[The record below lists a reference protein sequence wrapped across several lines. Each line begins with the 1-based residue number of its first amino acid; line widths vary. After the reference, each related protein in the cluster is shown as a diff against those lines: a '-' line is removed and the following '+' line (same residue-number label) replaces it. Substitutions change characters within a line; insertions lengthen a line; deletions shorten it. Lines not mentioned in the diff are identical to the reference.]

1 VLSEI
6 KDKIVSIMYLLERPA
21 LFKDIKDQI
30 NISTDAL
37 KRELSDLEKEGVI
50 RRVKGRYVLTEKGK
64 ELAKKLSS

>member
-6 KDKIVSIMYLLERPA
+6 KDKIVSIMYSLERPA

-37 KRELSDLEKEGVI
+37 KRELGDLEKEGVI
-50 RRVKGRYVLTEKGK
+50 KRVKGRYVLTEKGK
-64 ELAKKLSS
+64 ELAKKLLS